1 MKINRTTLN
10 WYIIN
15 SGGGWLQPR
24 TQRPDGNC
32 IILQMQIEND
42 YAWHVVVEYFCSVSF
57 LRKLARVSM
66 GRPRTNKNR
75 LRKPTS
81 GDESN

>member
-1 MKINRTTLN
+1 
-10 WYIIN
+10 
-15 SGGGWLQPR
+15 
-24 TQRPDGNC
+24 
-32 IILQMQIEND
+32 MQIEND